1 MLGFSS
7 RIADFSSPLA
17 SEGNAGHMILM
28 PPVYTNHGSGLIEW
42 KFDARTPPPLG
53 PRRTTGNGTPA
64 R

>member
-1 MLGFSS
+1 MLGLSS
-7 RIADFSSPLA
+7 RIADFSSPFA
-17 SEGNAGHMILM
+17 SEGNAGHMTLM

-53 PRRTTGNGTPA
+53 ARSTTGSRTPV